1 MDCPYHCTDVVS
13 ISTVLFT
20 VPVSIESEQALPRFV
35 ESIASNAE
43 FQDTLNDLTD
53 IEALRKFINSLEPT
67 LTGAA
72 LIPYE
77 QATSPPKITIDS
89 GVLDADI
96 PWRLL
101 RCPGGPLVLQ
111 MICKKVN
118 FAVWIEAC

>member
-1 MDCPYHCTDVVS
+1 MDSPYHCTDVVL
-13 ISTVLFT
+13 ISTVLLT

-35 ESIASNAE
+35 ESIASNGE
-43 FQDTLNDLTD
+43 FQDRLNDLTD
-53 IEALRKFINSLEPT
+53 IETLRKFINSLEPT